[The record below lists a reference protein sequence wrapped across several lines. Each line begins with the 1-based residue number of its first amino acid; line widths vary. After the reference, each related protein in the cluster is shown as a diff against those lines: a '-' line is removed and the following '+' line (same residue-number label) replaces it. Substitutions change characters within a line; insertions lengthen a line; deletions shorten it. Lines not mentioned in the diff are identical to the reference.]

1 MRDSITKQKIVLVTG
16 NKGKVKEMAD
26 VLGDFGFEVISQT
39 DLGIESRIESLLNF
53 KTSYRCPVLQGFFIF
68 SENVESLFLFK
79 NPLASLI
86 NFNTLKSLVGVQYA
100 EIIPVNLKQLIL
112 T

>member
-1 MRDSITKQKIVLVTG
+1 MWDSITKQKIVLVTG

-53 KTSYRCPVLQGFFIF
+53 KTSYRCPVLQGFFYFFPQCRKFISF
-68 SENVESLFLFK
+68 
-79 NPLASLI
+79 
-86 NFNTLKSLVGVQYA
+86 
-100 EIIPVNLKQLIL
+100 
-112 T
+112 